1 MNLKL
6 KKVYMV
12 SKKAEKPRLF
22 LQHLVCEAAGLT
34 PGQELYISINEEN
47 EEIQI
52 QNYPM
57 DTEHKIH
64 VASRLSKVSGKRRP
78 LVDTAGEK
86 YSSIIDVKQKVE
98 ISVYRKG
105 ENSRI
110 VIQPLRYSLFTNKTL
125 PSQKD
130 ERIRLLSIAAGAGV
144 GTAAMCDTQLF
155 SAIQE
160 VELEDDSAE
169 VLMKNFPHSY
179 IFNGDIRDVHEVHE
193 ADVVFA
199 SLPCNEFSSLGFQ
212 EGNLM
217 NNLMIATA
225 KIIKSSKAEMLFFEN
240 VPSFFKSE
248 TWFNLRDLLADDYL
262 YWTEKELEAWEFG
275 SIASRKRIYCCA
287 FKQERAFKSFQFP
300 VPKKMRRR
308 KLKDIMDPA
317 NVKHEWKS
325 LEKWMDSFNSREA
338 WKDRSLD
345 LTFVTK
351 DATKI
356 QCIPKRYAGHSASS
370 SYVLNEENKKSWRFL
385 SVNEIR
391 KILGVPEWFEFT
403 DHISDLRKYELLGQ
417 SVDCRVIKA
426 IANRIAH
433 TFMKLK
439 SRAEISL
446 GKNESQ
452 SLSVTNNGQLQ
463 LLFP

>member
-1 MNLKL
+1 MDLKL
-6 KKVYMV
+6 KKVYMI
-12 SKKAEKPRLF
+12 SKKADKPRLF

-105 ENSRI
+105 RKSRI

-130 ERIRLLSIAAGAGV
+130 ERIRLLSIAAGAGI

-155 SAIQE
+155 TAIQE
-160 VELEDDSAE
+160 VELEGDSAE
-169 VLMKNFPHSY
+169 VLIRNFPHSS
-179 IFNGDIRDVHEVHE
+179 IFNGDIRDVQEVHE

-199 SLPCNEFSSLGFQ
+199 SLPCNEHSSLGYGS
-212 EGNLM
+212 GNLV
-217 NNLMIATA
+217 NNLIIATA
-225 KIIKSSKAEMLFFEN
+225 KIIKSSKAEILFFEN

-248 TWFNLRDLLADDYL
+248 AWFSLRDLLTDDYL
-262 YWTEKELEAWEFG
+262 YWTERELEAWDFG
-275 SIASRKRIYCCA
+275 SLATRKRTYSCA
-287 FKQERAFKSFQFP
+287 FRREEAFKSFLFP

-308 KLKDIMDPA
+308 KLKDFMDPS
-317 NVKHEWKS
+317 NVKHEWKC
-325 LEKWMDSFNSREA
+325 LKKWMDSFNSREA

-351 DATKI
+351 EANKI
-356 QCIPKRYAGHSASS
+356 NCVPKRYASHSASS
-370 SYVLNEENKKSWRFL
+370 SYVLNEDKTSWRFL
-385 SVNEIR
+385 TVNEIR
-391 KILGVPEWFEFT
+391 KILGVPDWFEFT
-403 DHISDLRKYELLGQ
+403 EHISDLRKYELLGQ

-426 IANRIAH
+426 IANHIAY
-433 TFMKLK
+433 TFMSLK
-439 SRAEISL
+439 TKATDTI
-446 GKNESQ
+446 N
-452 SLSVTNNGQLQ
+452 SVTESFSVTTDGQLQ
-463 LLFP
+463 LLFA